1 MPMPRYCSTAEE
13 AVSVIQD
20 NERVWLHGMA
30 ATPKLLCDALAVHAR
45 MHRGIQLLHLHS
57 EGIEALCDPSL
68 KGHVF
73 HRCYFMDHYTRSLI
87 AIGMADY
94 APVFLSEV
102 PKLLK
107 QGIQKIDTALIQ
119 VSPPDKHGICSLGIS
134 VEATRAACLVAG
146 RIIAQINPNMPRT
159 HGDSFIHLDDIDIAF
174 VAEAPLSVHSIIT
187 PDDTARAIG
196 KQVAS
201 LIEDGSCLQMGIG
214 AIPNAVLNELGDH
227 QHLGVHTEMFSDGV
241 INLLEKGVIDNS
253 RKKIHPGKVVTGFV
267 IGSQRLYDFVD
278 DNPEIAFLDIEYVN
292 DTVNIRRN
300 TQVVAVNSAI
310 QVDLSGQ
317 VCADSIGP
325 RIYSGFGGQMDFVRG
340 AALSLGGKA
349 VIALPA
355 TAAKGTISRIA
366 FQLDQGA
373 GVVTTRAHVQ
383 FVVTEFGV
391 ADMRGKT
398 LAERAKALIAIAHPA
413 FRNDLFAQF
422 QKNRAT

>member
-1 MPMPRYCSTAEE
+1 MTLPRYCQSAAE
-13 AVSVIQD
+13 AVSVIGD
-20 NERVWLHGMA
+20 SERVWLHGMA
-30 ATPKLLCDALAVHAR
+30 ATPKLLCDALAVHAMSR
-45 MHRGIQLLHLHS
+45 TNIQLLHLHS
-57 EGIEALCDPSL
+57 EGIDALCDPAL

-73 HRCYFMDHYTRSLI
+73 HRCFFMDSYTRGLI
-87 AIGMADY
+87 DIGMADY
-94 APVFLSEV
+94 VPVFLSEV

-107 QGIQKIDTALIQ
+107 QGIQPIDTALIQ

-159 HGDSFIHLDDIDIAF
+159 HGDGFIHLDDIDIVFEQA
-174 VAEAPLSVHSIIT
+174 APLSIHPIIQ
-187 PDDTARAIG
+187 PDATATAIG

-201 LIEDGSCLQMGIG
+201 LIEDGACLQMGIG
-214 AIPNAVLNELGDH
+214 AIPNAVLDELHGH
-227 QHLGVHTEMFSDGV
+227 RHLGIHTEMFSDGA
-241 INLLEKGVIDNS
+241 IKLIESGAIDNS

-267 IGSQRLYDFVD
+267 IGSQHLYDFVD
-278 DNPEIAFLDIEYVN
+278 DNPEIVFLDIEYVN

-300 TQVVAVNSAI
+300 HKVVAVNSAI

-340 AALSLGGKA
+340 AALSEGGKA
-349 VIALPA
+349 VIALPS
-355 TAAKGTISRIA
+355 TAAKGTVSRIA
-366 FQLDQGA
+366 FQLDPGA

-383 FVVTEFGV
+383 FVVTEYGV
-391 ADMRGKT
+391 ADLRGKT

-413 FRNDLFAQF
+413 FRETLTQQF
-422 QKNRAT
+422 YLTRR